1 MSDNR
6 RMGMLERAV
15 NISELRRMGRARLPA
30 VVFDYLDGAA
40 GEEQTLRDN
49 VRAFRRWQFRPRHG
63 VDVAAPELS
72 VTVMGQ
78 KLDWPVLA
86 APIGYSA
93 LMHKDGERGT
103 ARAARKA
110 GIGGILSTISGAK
123 LEDVAA
129 TGVKLFMQIYL
140 LAGRQAGEATLARCE
155 AAGVKGLFLTIDTP
169 VAGLRERDF
178 RNGMNQLLGR
188 DVFAK
193 LRYLPD
199 VLSHPGWVADYLM
212 GASMPALPNV
222 VVPGEG
228 PLPMTDVAKTL
239 SRSVVTWEDLKWI
252 RAQWKGP
259 IAIKGLLTAEDA
271 RRAVDGGAEAVVVSN
286 HGGRQLDGVAAGL
299 DALPEVVRAVGTQCD
314 VLMDGGLRRG
324 SDIVK
329 ALALGA
335 RAVLLGRGL
344 AYGLAAGGEK
354 GVDRALAIFHADL
367 VRTMRLLGCG
377 SLAELDATYLQRR

>member
-1 MSDNR
+1 
-6 RMGMLERAV
+6 
-15 NISELRRMGRARLPA
+15 MGRARLPA

-40 GEEQTLRDN
+40 EEEQTLRDN
-49 VRAFRRWQFRPRHG
+49 VAAFRRWQFRPRHG
-63 VDVAAPELS
+63 VEMTNLDLS

-78 KLDWPVLA
+78 KLAWPALA

-103 ARAARKA
+103 ARAAHRA
-110 GIGGILSTISGAK
+110 GIGGVLSTISGAR

-129 TGVKLFMQIYL
+129 TGVKLFLQIYL
-140 LAGRQAGEATLARCE
+140 LAGREAGEATLARAA

-188 DVFAK
+188 SLSAK

-199 VLSHPGWVADYLM
+199 VLAHPGWVAAYLM
-212 GASMPALPNV
+212 GARMPNLPNV

-228 PLPMTDVAKTL
+228 PLAMTDVAKTL
-239 SRSVVTWEDLKWI
+239 SRSVVTWGDLKWI

-259 IAIKGLLTAEDA
+259 IAIKGVLTGADA
-271 RRAVDGGAEAVVVSN
+271 CRAVDGGADAVVVSN

-299 DALPEVVRAVGTQCD
+299 DALPEVVDAVGTQCE
-314 VLMDGGLRRG
+314 VLMDGGIRRG
-324 SDIVK
+324 GDIVK

-335 RAVLLGRGL
+335 RAVLLGRGT

-354 GVDRALAIFHADL
+354 GVDRALQIFHADL
-367 VRTMRLLGCG
+367 VRTMKLLGC
-377 SLAELDATYLQRR
+377 ATPAALDASFLQRR

>member
-1 MSDNR
+1 
-6 RMGMLERAV
+6 MGKLARAV
-15 NISELRRMGRARLPA
+15 NIADLRRIGRARLPA

-40 GEEQTLRDN
+40 EDESTLRDN
-49 VRAFRRWQFRPRHG
+49 VGAFRRWQFRPRFG
-63 VDVAAPELS
+63 VEVTNLDLS

-78 KLDWPVLA
+78 KLAWPALA

-103 ARAARKA
+103 ARAAHRA
-110 GIGGILSTISGAK
+110 GIGGVLSTISGTRM
-123 LEDVAA
+123 EDVAA

-140 LAGRQAGEATLARCE
+140 LAGREAGEATLARAE

-188 DVFAK
+188 SLGAK
-193 LRYLPD
+193 LRYVPD
-199 VLSHPGWVADYLM
+199 VLAHPGWVAAYLM
-212 GASMPALPNV
+212 GARMPSLPNV

-228 PLPMTDVAKTL
+228 PLAMTDVAKTL
-239 SRSVVTWEDLKWI
+239 QHSVVTWEDLRWI

-259 IAIKGLLTAEDA
+259 IAVKGVLTAEDA
-271 RRAVDGGAEAVVVSN
+271 RRAVDGGADAVVVSN

-299 DALPEVVRAVGTQCD
+299 DALPEVADAVGQECE
-314 VLMDGGLRRG
+314 VLMDGGVRRG
-324 SDIVK
+324 GDIVK

-335 RAVLLGRGL
+335 RAVLLGRGT

-367 VRTMRLLGCG
+367 VRTMKLLGCA
-377 SLAELDATYLQRR
+377 SIAELGPHCLQRRQDFG